1 MMDKENSDLLRKLL
15 DGARA
20 VGPQILA
27 DDYLSQCVGMVGY
40 ACIRGDITLDEHA
53 DYWVEITAIRDA
65 RDLAK
70 KALVEVSPQ

>member
-1 MMDKENSDLLRKLL
+1 MMDKQNADLLRKLL
-15 DGARA
+15 DNART

-53 DYWVEITAIRDA
+53 EYWVEINAIKRA
-65 RDLAK
+65 RDLEK
-70 KALVEVSPQ
+70 KALLDG